1 MTATTHYRSHHQ
13 RIADENP
20 DGMLATAMLDA
31 AAYRARYDREIA
43 EYHAAVAAEARD
55 PLGPMP
61 IDPTAGD
68 MRGWTVE
75 YICLRGD

>member
-1 MTATTHYRSHHQ
+1 MPHHYRSHHQ
-13 RIADENP
+13 RIADEHP
-20 DGMLATAMLDA
+20 AGMQETAMLDA
-31 AAYRARYDREIA
+31 AAYRARYDREMA
-43 EYHAAVAAEARD
+43 EYNAAVAAEARD

-75 YICLRGD
+75 YICSRGD